1 VTWRVVK
8 KQRKKRRRR
17 RRRQN
22 GFADFNKLVV
32 STTKATVLTASALS
46 IMGMASTIGA
56 RS

>member
-1 VTWRVVK
+1 MSWTVVK

-17 RRRQN
+17 RRKQN
-22 GFADFNKLVV
+22 GFASFNKLVI

-46 IMGMASTIGA
+46 IMSMANQIGA